1 MRDRFAARNERSLWC
16 RFHCQTAG
24 VSLFA
29 EQPENNIV
37 RTAIQALAA
46 VLGGTQSLHTNSMD
60 EAMALPSERAVR
72 IALRT
77 QQIIAYESGVT
88 NSVDPLG
95 GSYAI
100 EALTNRMEQGCF
112 SYFHKIDDM
121 GGMLAAIERGF
132 PQREIAD
139 SAYRYQQE
147 VDSSQRILVGVN
159 DFQQGND
166 EPIEIPIHTIT
177 AESEQR
183 HLDRLRRVRR
193 ERDQGVLAT
202 ALQRLEN
209 AARDGRENLMPYIVE
224 AVRAYA
230 TLGEMCNLLRGVYG
244 EYREPALV

>member
-1 MRDRFAARNERSLWC
+1 LWC

-24 VSLFA
+24 VSLFV

-37 RTAIQALAA
+37 RTTIQALAA

-60 EAMALPSERAVR
+60 EAMALPSEKAVR

-77 QQIIAYESGVT
+77 QQIIAHESGVT
-88 NSVDPLG
+88 NTVDPLG

-100 EALTNRMEQGCF
+100 EALTDRFERGCF
-112 SYFHKIDDM
+112 DYFARIDEM
-121 GGMLAAIERGF
+121 GGMLNAIERGF

-147 VDSSQRILVGVN
+147 IDTNQRILVGVN
-159 DFQQGND
+159 DFTQGNE

-177 AESEQR
+177 RESEER
-183 HLDRLRRVRR
+183 HLTRLRRVRN
-193 ERDQGVLAT
+193 ERNQSAVGA
-202 ALQRLEN
+202 ALERLEQ
-209 AARDGRENLMPYIVE
+209 AARAGRENLMPYVLD
-224 AVRAYA
+224 AVREYA